1 MEFKHVGAPSILSI
15 ISISFQMSLKTEVI
29 YVLGVKKMEP
39 SYLYIKSNL
48 EMCVELISRE
58 YLVEGERRG
67 QIQL

>member
-1 MEFKHVGAPSILSI
+1 
-15 ISISFQMSLKTEVI
+15 MSLKTEVI